1 MQLHVQGPTT
11 RVRLSFPFCSWCM
24 LILLAIGTPQVN
36 NLLSIW
42 AFYRYLYDTACCQL
56 LGDQDVATTGR
67 RIVLPASFPGGVR
80 HMQHSYQN
88 SMAIV
93 RTLGKPGYFITFT
106 ANPNWEEIQAELLT
120 DDQGDK
126 MQSTRDRPALV
137 ARVFKMKHDDLI
149 RDLKSNKVLGEYVA
163 HVSVIKRALPHPPLG
178 QEPPPI

>member
-1 MQLHVQGPTT
+1 
-11 RVRLSFPFCSWCM
+11 M

-42 AFYRYLYDTACCQL
+42 AFYRYHAYTRNLSFNVLHLSCLATKIWQPPVDALCFPLRSPEVCAICNTPISTPWPLYGPD
-56 LGDQDVATTGR
+56 
-67 RIVLPASFPGGVR
+67 
-80 HMQHSYQN
+80 
-88 SMAIV
+88 
-93 RTLGKPGYFITFT
+93 YFITFT

-126 MQSTRDRPALV
+126 MQSTRDRPDLV
-137 ARVFKMKHDDLI
+137 ARVFKMI

-178 QEPPPI
+178 QNPIRLSELMT